1 MRFLIV
7 TVLIALV
14 AALEYDDKIKDYD
27 SENSSV
33 DSVSN
38 EVFKNSSR
46 EKPPR
51 IASIEVDSQEGMTS
65 VREQLAINETT
76 VRPKMIV
83 WDYSFS
89 VSIQK
94 RNTHYATGALV
105 SDRWIITAAADF
117 YNVRESIKL
126 FRARFGTVNCKKG
139 GVLRAL
145 KGIEVH
151 PLYVPNNPDY
161 DVALLRLAQPIIF
174 SDVIKPI
181 SISKHSVNIVSA
193 KFRTTYWP
201 RLIVNGQ
208 VLPETAKERTKQ
220 NNMRVSAQKT
230 IPWEKCNQLL
240 QSSNYTLDHS
250 SSCLEPIVT
259 HHSTCMPDVGAPVTA
274 DEELWGITSG
284 WTLPDCDAKNS
295 PTLFTKLAARDV
307 QAWLTTF
314 FNV

>member
-51 IASIEVDSQEGMTS
+51 IASIEVDSQERMTS

-94 RNTHYATGALV
+94 RNSHYATGALV

-151 PLYVPNNPDY
+151 PL
-161 DVALLRLAQPIIF
+161 
-174 SDVIKPI
+174 
-181 SISKHSVNIVSA
+181 
-193 KFRTTYWP
+193 
-201 RLIVNGQ
+201 
-208 VLPETAKERTKQ
+208 TKQ